1 MPLRALL
8 DEPRLGPGRRLALP
22 RGADALLLVVVFAFA
37 GVLLDILP
45 SSLNDDSWLDL
56 TAGRL
61 VWQTGIPHHDTLTA
75 MAHGG
80 RWVNQQWLSQL
91 FTYLL
96 DRVGGLGLVG
106 VMDVAM
112 MALGVGIAIAA
123 ARRLG
128 ARPLS
133 VILLLP
139 LCLIAVLAGREVRAQ
154 AYALPLLAS
163 TILLLALDSRH
174 PSRRVYWCLPIL
186 ILWGNLHGTAILG
199 AALVGLR
206 ALTMLWERR
215 RRLLREWTAW
225 RRPLLLGVGAPLCL
239 LLTPYGT
246 QMISYY
252 HATAGSA
259 ALRHLVT
266 EWQPITAVTFLAVP
280 FFILAAILV
289 WSFGRAPS
297 RTTPWEKLATLLLAA
312 ITIGVLRNAILFG
325 LCALVI
331 GPVSIDEVVGRWR
344 RRSAPERKRL
354 NAVIVAAALIALIAG
369 IAVTLS
375 RPETQLEIGY
385 QRTQIIQVVR
395 TETARDPS
403 LQVFADVRFADWLLW
418 NNPALAG
425 RIAYDTRFELLS
437 PAQMNSMVALFSAIG
452 PDWKHAARGD
462 RLLVLDRADSPETVR
477 AFLAEAGRRIL
488 YDDGTR
494 IIILRAAREAMA
506 S

>member
-61 VWQTGIPHHDTLTA
+61 VWQTGIPHHDTLIA
-75 MAHGG
+75 WAHGG

-96 DRVGGLGLVG
+96 DRVDGLGLVG
-106 VMDVAM
+106 VVDVAM
-112 MALGVGIAIAA
+112 MTLGVGIAIGA

-163 TILLLALDSRH
+163 TILLLALDSRR
-174 PSRRVYWCLPIL
+174 PSRRVYWCVPIL
-186 ILWGNLHGTAILG
+186 ILWANVHGTAILG
-199 AALVGLR
+199 AALVELR
-206 ALTMLWERR
+206 VLTLLWERR
-215 RRLLREWTAW
+215 RSLPSDWTAC
-225 RRPLLLGVGAPLCL
+225 RRPLLLGLAAPLCL
-239 LLTPYGT
+239 LLTPYGS
-246 QMISYY
+246 QMIVYY
-252 HATAGSA
+252 HETAGSA

-266 EWQPITAVTFLAVP
+266 EWQPITALPVLAVP
-280 FFILAAILV
+280 FFVLAAILV

-325 LCALVI
+325 LCALVVA
-331 GPVSIDEVVGRWR
+331 PVSIDEVVGRWH
-344 RRSAPERKRL
+344 RRSAPERNRL
-354 NAVIVAAALIALIAG
+354 NAVIVAAALIAVLAG
-369 IAVTLS
+369 TAVTFS
-375 RPETQLEIGY
+375 RPEAQLEVGY
-385 QRTQIIQVVR
+385 QRTRILQVVR
-395 TETARDPS
+395 TETAHDPS

-418 NNPALAG
+418 YDPALAG
-425 RIAYDTRFELLS
+425 RVAYDTRFELLS
-437 PAQMNSMVALFSAIG
+437 PPQMNSLVAMFSAIG
-452 PDWKHAARGD
+452 PDWNQAARGD

-477 AFLAEAGRRIL
+477 AFLAEPGRRIL

-494 IIILRAAREAMA
+494 LVILRAPRVA
-506 S
+506 